1 MKTIG
6 LIGGMSFESTLEY
19 YKLINCEYQKRL
31 GGNSSAKIILYSMNF
46 QEIKEL
52 QFLGEWEKLGEIL
65 SNAAINLERGGADF
79 ALICT
84 NLMHK
89 VAPSV
94 EKSVS
99 IPLLHIVDA
108 TAQKIKEQN
117 IDKVGLLGTVFTMEH
132 NFYRERLEKYD
143 IDVVIPDDN
152 ERPEVSRIIY
162 DELCR
167 GLFLDDSREK
177 YNEVINKMM
186 KNGAE
191 GVILGCT
198 EIPLLLEDTV
208 IPAFNTTKIHA
219 MAAVEKSL
227 SLSIL

>member
-6 LIGGMSFESTLEY
+6 LIGGMSFGSTVEY
-19 YKLINCEYQKRL
+19 YRMINCEIQKSL
-31 GGNSSAKIILYSMNF
+31 GENNSAKIILYSLNF

-52 QFLGEWEKLGEIL
+52 QFKGEWEKLGEIL
-65 SNAAINLERGGADF
+65 SKAAINLEKGGADF

-89 VAPSV
+89 VAPQV
-94 EKSVS
+94 EKNIS

-117 IDKVGLLGTVFTMEH
+117 INKIGLLGTVFTMEE
-132 NFYRERLEKYD
+132 NFYRERLKNYGIE
-143 IDVVIPDDN
+143 VVIPDEDDRH
-152 ERPEVSRIIY
+152 EISRIIY

-167 GLFLDDSREK
+167 GIFLDESREK
-177 YNEVINKMM
+177 YNYVIEKMAQ
-186 KNGAE
+186 NGAQ

-198 EIPLLLEDTV
+198 EIPLLLNETV
-208 IPAFNTTKIHA
+208 IPSFNTTQIHA
-219 MAAVEKSL
+219 MAAVEKSF
-227 SLSIL
+227 S

>member
-6 LIGGMSFESTLEY
+6 LIGGMSFGSTVEY
-19 YKLINCEYQKRL
+19 YKMINCEVQKRL
-31 GGNSSAKIILYSMNF
+31 GGNNSAKIILYSMNF

-52 QFLGEWEKLGEIL
+52 QFKGEWGKLGEIL
-65 SNAAINLERGGADF
+65 SEAAINLEKGGADF

-89 VAPSV
+89 VAPAV

-108 TAQKIKEQN
+108 TAEKIKVQN
-117 IDKVGLLGTVFTMEH
+117 ISKVGLLGTIFTMEE
-132 NFYRERLEKYD
+132 NFYRERLKNHGIE
-143 IDVVIPDDN
+143 VVIPEQD
-152 ERPEVSRIIY
+152 ERQEISRIIY

-167 GLFLDDSREK
+167 GVFLDESREK
-177 YNEVINKMM
+177 YQRAIERMAD
-186 KNGAE
+186 NGAK

-198 EIPLLLEDTV
+198 EIPLLLKETV
-208 IPAFNTTKIHA
+208 IPCFNTTLIHA
-219 MAAVEKSL
+219 MAAVEKSF
-227 SLSIL
+227 S